1 LSQIGAATDFA
12 GWMPALLR
20 CDSATLLTAALQPLM
35 TTKIRKYTLKAPVKA
50 KKEYRVRYED
60 ELNSEQLEV
69 VMATDGPLLV
79 IAGAGSGKTRTLTYR
94 VSRLI
99 EDGVDPS
106 DILLL
111 TFTNKSSREMLSR
124 VEQLVTTDTRR
135 IWGGTFHSI
144 GNRLLRRHAET
155 IGYRSNFSILD
166 SEDAKEM
173 METAISSM
181 GIKTLEKRFP
191 KGDVLIDIYSF
202 LVNTRT
208 PLELHLEQN
217 YPHFA
222 LYQEEMIK
230 VFRRYRERK
239 RDANTMDFDDLL
251 LNWKLLLDE
260 HPEVSGALK
269 LMFRYILVD
278 EYQDTNKLQAEVVDA
293 MASVRRNVMAV
304 GDDAQSIYSFRGASF
319 ENILTFPLRFPETTI
334 YKLETNYRS
343 TRQILGLANQSIALN
358 RYQFRKE
365 LQAVRGDG
373 PDPAVV
379 GVDDVFE
386 QAAFVAQRILELRDE
401 GESLADIAVLYR
413 SHYQS
418 LELQMELSRR
428 LIPYEIRS
436 GVRFFEQAHIKDV
449 LAYLKI
455 VTNARDELSWKRVL
469 KLYPKIGEKIA
480 AEVWARISESVDP
493 LERFVR
499 GIEVSGRGAKGSL
512 ASLREVLNLIG
523 GESMKRNPSESI
535 RLVVERGY
543 ADYARSKFPNSQAR
557 LDDLEQLSQYALRYE
572 DTSQFL
578 DEVALANPIAGEDV
592 AVVGPEDEKV
602 VLSSVH
608 QAKGLEWR
616 IVFVIWLADGRF
628 PNARAM
634 RVPGGIVRIEPAKMH
649 EAFVLTHPL
658 DPRPVSV
665 AAASPAVTANSG
677 RSLTA
682 GNEEL
687 AHITEVLEDAL
698 SPESRTA
705 DDAESE
711 RPGDN
716 EGLREIVIPGEEE
729 ERRLFYVA
737 VTRARQELYLV
748 FPVMSRDRMQMDVLM
763 EPSRF
768 IRELPGDSYEK
779 WVIGTE

>member
-1 LSQIGAATDFA
+1 
-12 GWMPALLR
+12 
-20 CDSATLLTAALQPLM
+20 M
-35 TTKIRKYTLKAPVKA
+35 TEKIRRYTLKQPA
-50 KKEYRVRYED
+50 KPQKQYRVRYEE

-69 VMATDGPLLV
+69 VMAGEGPMLV

-106 DILLL
+106 DILLV
-111 TFTNKSSREMLSR
+111 TFTNKAAREMLSR
-124 VEQLVTTDTRR
+124 VEQLVTIDTRR

-144 GNRLLRRHAET
+144 GNRLLRLHADA
-155 IGYRSNFSILD
+155 IGYRSNFSIMD
-166 SEDAKEM
+166 EEDAKEM
-173 METAISSM
+173 MESAVSSL

-191 KGDVLIDIYSF
+191 KGDVLIDIYSY
-202 LVNTRT
+202 LINTRT

-222 LYQEEMIK
+222 MYRDEIVN

-239 RDANTMDFDDLL
+239 REANAMDFDDLL
-251 LNWKLLLDE
+251 LNWKLLLE
-260 HPEVSGALK
+260 EKPEIAEPLK
-269 LMFRYILVD
+269 RRYRYILVD
-278 EYQDTNKLQAEVVDA
+278 EYQDTNKLQADVIDG
-293 MASVRRNVMAV
+293 MSSVRRNVMVV

-319 ENILTFPLRFPETTI
+319 ENILTFPLRFSDSKI

-343 TRQILGLANQSIALN
+343 TRQILNLANASIAAN
-358 RYQFRKE
+358 RFQFQKE

-379 GVDDVFE
+379 GTDDVFE
-386 QAAFVAQRILELRDE
+386 QASFVAQRILELRDE
-401 GESLADIAVLYR
+401 GENLSDIAVLYR

-449 LAYLKI
+449 IAYLKV
-455 VTNARDELSWKRVL
+455 VTNSRDELSWKRML
-469 KLYPKIGEKIA
+469 KLYPKVGEKSA
-480 AEVWARISESVDP
+480 SEVWGRIGSAPNPLDVFLRGFEAGSRALAGSLESLRSVLRLIASESM
-493 LERFVR
+493 RH
-499 GIEVSGRGAKGSL
+499 
-512 ASLREVLNLIG
+512 
-523 GESMKRNPSESI
+523 NPSESI
-535 RLVVERGY
+535 RLIVERGY
-543 ADYARSKFPNSQAR
+543 ADYARSKFPNAQAR
-557 LDDLEQLSQYALRYE
+557 LDDLEQLSQYALRYDDVE
-572 DTSQFL
+572 QFL

-592 AVVGPEDEKV
+592 AVVGPEDEKI

-628 PNARAM
+628 PSQRAL
-634 RVPGGIVRIEPAKMH
+634 RVPGGIIRVDPSRVH
-649 EAFVLTHPL
+649 EALPL
-658 DPRPVSV
+658 LEGTISDAPVV
-665 AAASPAVTANSG
+665 DDQGT
-677 RSLTA
+677 R
-682 GNEEL
+682 EL
-687 AHITEVLEDAL
+687 
-698 SPESRTA
+698 
-705 DDAESE
+705 
-711 RPGDN
+711 
-716 EGLREIVIPGEEE
+716 VIPGEEE

-737 VTRARQELYLV
+737 VTRAQQELYLV
-748 FPVMSRDRMQMDVLM
+748 FPVMARDRGGMDILM

-768 IRELPGDSYEK
+768 VRELPGDLYEK